1 MAWNEPKYLFGFHE
15 PGGEKVMIEKGK
27 IGWLLF
33 TESIGHDPN
42 DKGGANYTAWAN
54 QGFGIV
60 VRVNHGYGSSG
71 TIPMPNE
78 YDNFARRCGN
88 FVENSPGAN
97 IWIIGN
103 EMNHSQ
109 ERPNGQPITPQ
120 LYAEC
125 FKKCRAE
132 IRKRP
137 GHEQDRV
144 VVGAVAPWNIQTTYP
159 GNESGDWIRYFTD
172 ILRLLIGQCDGISI
186 HTYTHGTKPELVFSD
201 EKMGPPYQNRFYH
214 FRAYRDFMNA
224 IPADMR
230 DLPVYITEADQNDPW
245 ADTNSGWVRNA
256 YKEIHEWNS
265 VPGRQQIRCLLLYR
279 WPKYDKWAI
288 DGKGGVIEDFKQ
300 AMDHEYVWYERAIP
314 EYVATFISHTVPA
327 EIKAGEVVTATFRLR
342 NEGGKTWVAGGNNPV
357 RLGFHW
363 YLDGKEALVREDY
376 RGTLPQDV
384 GPRQEVTITAK
395 TMAPD
400 TAGRYVLQWD
410 LVEEGVTWFSARGS
424 RPLELQVEV
433 KPAVEILINNVSVKV
448 PFLTLYNKL
457 GASVCGMPIAGEIT
471 REGKRVQY
479 FEKVAMEEYASGQAR
494 LTAIG
499 REAFQ
504 SQKTITD
511 LQAQLASVKSQIADL
526 QANNAELKRQVELL
540 LTSSVSVKVPRPDI
554 KDITDTLPKHATE
567 KYETRSLD
575 GIQYLVI
582 HHSAVSGTVGP
593 EAIAKWHVEQ
603 SKWPGIGYH
612 FVITPDGTLYQTNK
626 LETVCFHA
634 RQVNPVSIGICF
646 AGNFTDDIPTPQ
658 QITGG
663 AQLCAYLLQEFGL
676 TGEAVHGHGDFV
688 NTQCPGLQWASGQ
701 KWRDT
706 LMAKI
711 AEVQQQVQTAV
722 AKPLY
727 HYVLFWQHPDQAEA
741 RWAKEDWEG
750 AISYIEAFL
759 PTCGFSV
766 DDAKQAR
773 YVTIIGGP
781 LGVDEKAE
789 KILLNAGCKVER
801 IAGASPA
808 GTVRKLDS
816 MAKKGQRFATP
827 GFG

>member
-15 PGGEKVMIEKGK
+15 PGGEKAMVEKGK

-42 DKGGANYTAWAN
+42 DKSGANYTAWAN
-54 QGFGIV
+54 QGFGII
-60 VRVNHGYGSSG
+60 VRLNHGYGSAG

-88 FVENSPGAN
+88 FVENSPGAH

-103 EMNHSQ
+103 EMNHAQ
-109 ERPNGQPITPQ
+109 ERPNGQPIIPQ

-132 IRKRP
+132 IRKRL

-172 ILRLLIGQCDGISI
+172 VLRLLIGQCDGISI

-201 EKMGPPYQNRFYH
+201 EKMGPPYQNRYYH

-230 DLPVYITEADQNDPW
+230 DLPVYITETDQDDPW
-245 ADTNSGWVRNA
+245 ADVNSGWVRNA

-288 DGKGGVIEDFKQ
+288 DGKRGVIEDLKQ
-300 AMDHEYVWYERAIP
+300 AMDNEYVWYEKAIP
-314 EYVATFISHTVPA
+314 EYVATFISHTTPA
-327 EIKAGEVVTATFRLR
+327 EVNAGEVINVTLRLR
-342 NEGGKTWVAGGNNPV
+342 NEGSKTWVAGGNNPV
-357 RLGFHW
+357 RVGFHW
-363 YLDGKEALVREDY
+363 YLNGQNVLVREDY
-376 RGTLPQDV
+376 RATLPQDV
-384 GPRQEVTITAK
+384 GPRQEVTVTAK
-395 TMAPD
+395 AMAPD

-410 LVEEGVTWFSARGS
+410 LVEEGITWFSARGS
-424 RPLELQVEV
+424 HPLELQVEV
-433 KPAVEILINNVSVKV
+433 KPAIEILINNIPVKV
-448 PFLTLYNKL
+448 PFLALYNKL
-457 GASVCGMPIAGEIT
+457 GASVCGMPVAGELT
-471 REGKRVQY
+471 RDGKRVQY
-479 FEKVAMEEYASGQAR
+479 FEKVAMEEHAPGQAR
-494 LTAIG
+494 LVEIG

-504 SQKTITD
+504 AQKTLAD
-511 LQAQLASVKSQIADL
+511 LQAQLTSLKDQVASL
-526 QANNAELKRQVELL
+526 QASNAELKRQVELL
-540 LTSSVSVKVPRPDI
+540 LTSSVPIKIPQPDI
-554 KDITDTLPKHATE
+554 KDITDSLPKHATN
-567 KYETRSLD
+567 KYETRNLD

-582 HHSAVSGTVGP
+582 HHSAVAGTVGP

-603 SKWPGIGYH
+603 LNWPGIGYH
-612 FVITPDGTLYQTNK
+612 FVITPDGTISQTNK
-626 LETVCFHA
+626 LETIAFHA
-634 RQVNPVSIGICF
+634 KQVNPVSIGICF
-646 AGNFTDDIPTPQ
+646 AGNFTDDVPTPE
-658 QITGG
+658 QIASG
-663 AQLCAYLLQEFGL
+663 ARLCAYLLQEFSL

-711 AEVQQQVQTAV
+711 TEVQQQVQTAV
-722 AKPLY
+722 VKPLY
-727 HYVLFWQHPDQAEA
+727 HYVLFWQHPEQAEA
-741 RWAKEDWEG
+741 RWAKEDWKG
-750 AISYIEAFL
+750 AINYIDAFL

-773 YVTIIGGP
+773 HVTIIGGP

-789 KILLNAGCKVER
+789 KILRDAGCKVER
-801 IAGASPA
+801 IAGDSPA
-808 GTVRKLDS
+808 DTARKLDA
-816 MAKKGQRFATP
+816 MAKKGQRFLTP